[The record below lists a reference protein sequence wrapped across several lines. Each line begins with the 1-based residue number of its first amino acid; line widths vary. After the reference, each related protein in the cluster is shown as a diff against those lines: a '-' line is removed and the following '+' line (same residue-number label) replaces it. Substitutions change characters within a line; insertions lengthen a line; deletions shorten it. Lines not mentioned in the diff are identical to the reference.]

1 MLKAAGAESYDRRE
15 EAGGEKAAEG
25 RGIKQRKEMGVGKEK
40 ENGDIPHK

>member
-1 MLKAAGAESYDRRE
+1 MTGGRRTE
-15 EAGGEKAAEG
+15 GEKAAEG